1 MHKNILILDDE
12 PDIRELLELTASRM
26 QLSYHS
32 VGCLQEARASLKQ
45 TRFDLCLTDMR
56 LPDGNGMEL
65 INYIH
70 DHYPQTPIA
79 MITAFGNTE
88 IAVEALKAGAFDF
101 ISKPI
106 DLYRLKALIKN
117 ALKIHPTTQTIPKDN
132 NSLIGISDPIQHT
145 RNLIHKLARNQA
157 PVLIYGESGTGKE
170 LAARLI
176 HHYGFRSNKPFIAIN
191 CGAIPTEL
199 MESEFFGHIKG
210 SFTGATT
217 DKKGLF
223 EAAEGGTLFLDEI
236 SELPF
241 PMQVKLLRAIQER
254 AIRPVG
260 SQHEKSID
268 VRILSASNRDLGILV
283 SEGQFRS
290 DLYYRVN
297 VIELALPPLRERK
310 VDIPLLAKHILS
322 KVCFDQEIP
331 VILPQ
336 TLERLQSYYFPGNIR
351 ELENILVRALAFCE
365 SGQIK
370 PQDIQLPN
378 LLHSK
383 TATPLGFADSGQDT
397 LFNYLQDL
405 EKREILA
412 ALDQLSWDREKTANY
427 LGISKRQL
435 RYRMQRLT
443 IHETNKHP

>member
-32 VGCLQEARASLKQ
+32 VGCLQEACTSLKQ

-70 DHYPQTPIA
+70 DHHPQTPIA